1 MFKLKLNQ
9 VFGFPSF
16 SKFLKVFKDD
26 EYPGNSPP
34 SSLETPP
41 DNQMIKSEPFEEIT
55 QEESEPMRTE
65 VPYIEDEKGWCTISY
80 YEENKRFGELFHGK
94 LFLIMV

>member
-1 MFKLKLNQ
+1 
-9 VFGFPSF
+9 
-16 SKFLKVFKDD
+16 
-26 EYPGNSPP
+26 
-34 SSLETPP
+34 
-41 DNQMIKSEPFEEIT
+41 MIKSEPFEEIT